1 LTYIHSFGMVFRD
14 LKPDNIGIAVD
25 GTIKLFDFGLCR
37 DIHDLIKRRRYDP
50 LYRMSS
56 VGTRRYMSPEVISGY
71 CYSQKTDVYSWSMMF
86 FEILSLQKPYAK
98 YNRSLHKILVCENK
112 GRPYPSMD
120 IPWNSRNLLKRGWAQ
135 NSFDRPTI
143 KEIYDELC
151 PMIETVEQQVLPI
164 NERSLRAV

>member
-1 LTYIHSFGMVFRD
+1 MY
-14 LKPDNIGIAVD
+14 
-25 GTIKLFDFGLCR
+25 
-37 DIHDLIKRRRYDP
+37 
-50 LYRMSS
+50 
-56 VGTRRYMSPEVISGY
+56 
-71 CYSQKTDVYSWSMMF
+71 

-98 YNRSLHKILVCENK
+98 YNRSLHKVLVCENK

-120 IPWNSRNLLKRGWAQ
+120 IPWNSRNLLKRAWAQ

-164 NERSLRAV
+164 NERSLRAVLEMSELFVFDTTNNTTPRLDGSPDMERNYSSFSQNTTTTRLSVSTTIGSVIASE

>member
-1 LTYIHSFGMVFRD
+1 
-14 LKPDNIGIAVD
+14 
-25 GTIKLFDFGLCR
+25 
-37 DIHDLIKRRRYDP
+37 
-50 LYRMSS
+50 
-56 VGTRRYMSPEVISGY
+56 
-71 CYSQKTDVYSWSMMF
+71 MF

-98 YNRSLHKILVCENK
+98 YNRSLHKVLVCENK

-120 IPWNSRNLLKRGWAQ
+120 IPWNSRNLLKRAWAQ

-164 NERSLRAV
+164 NERSLRKCQNCSFLTRPTTRLLVSMAVLIWREIIPPFLKIQLQLDFLCRQQ

>member
-1 LTYIHSFGMVFRD
+1 
-14 LKPDNIGIAVD
+14 
-25 GTIKLFDFGLCR
+25 
-37 DIHDLIKRRRYDP
+37 
-50 LYRMSS
+50 
-56 VGTRRYMSPEVISGY
+56 
-71 CYSQKTDVYSWSMMF
+71 MF

-98 YNRSLHKILVCENK
+98 YNRSLHKVLVCETK

-120 IPWNSRNLLKRGWAQ
+120 IPWNSRNLLKRAWAQ

-164 NERSLRAV
+164 NERSLRAGNVRIVRF